1 VSSSSLL
8 IVQRL
13 PRIDA
18 LCAVE
23 ARSSRQLVHSVTR
36 AARHRGQ
43 LLLRRRVMSRPV
55 TEDAPLSVV
64 ATVDD
69 GVARVTLQG
78 ELDLDRAGAVA
89 AQLADLA
96 GQGATSVVVDA
107 SGLNFI
113 DSSGLRALLSA
124 REQLEAAGASLQLT
138 DLSPAVER
146 VLEMTGTR
154 TLLTGT

>member
-1 VSSSSLL
+1 
-8 IVQRL
+8 
-13 PRIDA
+13 
-18 LCAVE
+18 
-23 ARSSRQLVHSVTR
+23 
-36 AARHRGQ
+36 
-43 LLLRRRVMSRPV
+43 MSRAV

-64 ATVDD
+64 AAVEQ
-69 GVARVTLQG
+69 GVARVTLRG

-89 AQLADLA
+89 TQLTDLA
-96 GQGATSVVVDA
+96 GQGASSVIVDV
-107 SGLNFI
+107 SDLNFI

-124 REQLEAAGASLQLT
+124 REQLAGAGATLQLT